1 MKKRIL
7 LSLVSFFMMT
17 AMWAS
22 LQDAYQIYVTAG
34 AAGKTG
40 ETATLTLNM
49 HTGDAGIWQ
58 WTCTVVLPEGVTFVE
73 GSEAIDPARY
83 PEDFAP
89 TFTATPNEDG
99 TVTFSCVGAD
109 GKVMTGTDGAIA
121 TFQVAVA
128 ADATPGDVV
137 VEVKNAAMVEA
148 NTTSIHNYATNSY
161 TWTIEEGAVAVEGD
175 ANGDGDVDIADYT
188 YILNVMADEGE
199 ASEYP
204 TADVNN
210 DGFIDVADATY
221 VLNLMADADE

>member
-49 HTGDAGIWQ
+49 KTGDAGIWS
-58 WTCTVVLPEGVTFVE
+58 WSCTVVLPEGVTFVE

-99 TVTFSCVGAD
+99 TVTFSCAGAD

-137 VEVKNAAMVEA
+137 VEVKNAAMIEA
-148 NTTSIHNYATNSY
+148 NTTSIHNYATNSF

-221 VLNLMADADE
+221 VLNLMADAEE

>member
-49 HTGDAGIWQ
+49 KTGDAGIWQ

-148 NTTSIHNYATNSY
+148 NTTSIHNYATKTF
-161 TWTIEEGAVAVEGD
+161 TWTIEEGKVAKEGD
-175 ANGDGDVDIADYT
+175 ANGDDEVDIADYT
-188 YILNVMADEGE
+188 YILNVMADEG
-199 ASEYP
+199 
-204 TADVNN
+204 
-210 DGFIDVADATY
+210 FIDVADATY
-221 VLNLMADADE
+221 VLNLMADSDE